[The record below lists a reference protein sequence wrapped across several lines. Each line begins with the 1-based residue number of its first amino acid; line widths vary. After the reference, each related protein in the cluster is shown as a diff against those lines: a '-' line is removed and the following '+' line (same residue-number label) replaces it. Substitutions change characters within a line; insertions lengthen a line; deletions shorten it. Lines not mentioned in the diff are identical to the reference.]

1 MILREFADSD
11 AEKIVK
17 WTGNERNFRL
27 WCADRYKNY
36 PIKPEDI
43 TVMYSECRKTGD
55 FFPMTA
61 VEGDVIGHLILR
73 YTDEKR
79 ETVRFGFVIV
89 DNAVRG
95 RGAGR
100 KMLELAKEY
109 AVNVLNA
116 KKLTLGVFDVNT
128 AALNCYRAAGFVEA
142 GSSEVFRILGES
154 WKCTEMEYFPVSN
167 IS

>member
-1 MILREFADSD
+1 MILREFKASD

-17 WTGNERNFRL
+17 WTRSEREFRL
-27 WCADRYKNY
+27 WCADRYENY
-36 PIKPEDI
+36 PIKPGNM
-43 TVMYSECRKTGD
+43 TAMYSGCGKSGT
-55 FFPMTA
+55 FFPLTA
-61 VEGDVIGHLILR
+61 VEEDVVGHLILR

-95 RGAGR
+95 RGLGR

-128 AALNCYRAAGFVEA
+128 AALRCYRAAGFTEA
-142 GSSEVFRILGES
+142 DSSGEVFEILGES
-154 WKCTEMEYFPVSN
+154 WKCTELEYYPGL
-167 IS
+167 